1 MKKLNWGIIGAGR
14 IAHQFAAD
22 MATVANSQL
31 YAVAARDKT
40 RAQAFAEQYQADVAY
55 GDYQQLFNDDNVDA
69 VYIATPH
76 NFHFEQA
83 KAAMLAGKSVLCEKP
98 ITVSQQES
106 AALFQIAKEQQ
117 VYLIEGMWTYFLP
130 AIKQAKQWVDEGR
143 IGKLLHVKAD
153 FGYPQVYTPDSR
165 EYSAKLAGGCVFDMG
180 IYPIALAHLF
190 TQHSP
195 ESIYVTGSVA
205 PNCVEDDVSFIFNY
219 PQMTATLGTSF
230 KCKLQNWAYIIGDK
244 GYIAIP
250 DFWRASECHLYQLEE
265 KVASY
270 NDERTTLGFDYEIN
284 AVSDDILSGRLTSDI
299 VTPDSSNTF
308 QQLINQVKSY
318 IK

>member
-22 MATVANSQL
+22 MVTVANSQL
-31 YAVAARDKT
+31 YAVAARDET
-40 RAQAFAEQYQADVAY
+40 RAQAFAEQHQADVAY

-76 NFHFEQA
+76 NLHFEQA

-106 AALFQIAKEQQ
+106 EALFQIAKEQQ

-130 AIKQAKQWVDEGR
+130 AIKQALQWVEEGK

-153 FGYPQVYTPDSR
+153 FGYPQVYSPDAR
-165 EYSAKLAGGCVFDMG
+165 EFDADLAGGCVFEMG
-180 IYPIALAHLF
+180 IYPIAIAQLF
-190 TQHSP
+190 SSLTP
-195 ESIYVTGSVA
+195 DSIYATASFA
-205 PNCVEDDVSFIFNY
+205 PNGVEDDVSFIINY
-219 PQMTATLGTSF
+219 PDMTATLGTSF

-250 DFWRASECHLYQLEE
+250 DFWRASQCYLYELDTQ
-265 KVASY
+265 VASF
-270 NDERTTLGFDYEIN
+270 NDQRTTIGFDYEIN

-299 VTPDSSNTF
+299 VTPNSSNTF